1 MCRHVRDVAAIEQD
15 LSGAGARLAENRH
28 HQGRLAG
35 AVGADQGYDLARV
48 DLEID
53 PFQRL
58 DLAIGGAQRLN
69 CQQGLC

>member
-1 MCRHVRDVAAIEQD
+1 MCRQVRDVAAVEQD

-28 HQGRLAG
+28 HEGRLTS
-35 AVGADQGYDLARV
+35 AVGTDQGDDLARADV
-48 DLEID
+48 EID